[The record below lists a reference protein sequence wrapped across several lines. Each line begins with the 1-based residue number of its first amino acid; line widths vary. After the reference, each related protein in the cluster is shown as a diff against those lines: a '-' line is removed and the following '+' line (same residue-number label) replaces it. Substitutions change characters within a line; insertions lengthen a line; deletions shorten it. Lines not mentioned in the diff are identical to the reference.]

1 MRALRLREVNLLD
14 GGIREEQADECIA
27 EDGGDFVDGLIERG
41 VAIAHERSP
50 LETTH
55 DDLRLAVEPA
65 SGGCDQRGLV
75 AAFVNYI
82 RRAGASRPGRV
93 WTIWAAPL
101 TNSCFSCGDGEKWPW
116 ANVTEAHGCG
126 FRRDATRN
134 GETRKCPNYGQLR
147 SLGGR
152 EALTNG
158 LGKVL
163 KNSLAPQTQRSS

>member
-1 MRALRLREVNLLD
+1 
-14 GGIREEQADECIA
+14 
-27 EDGGDFVDGLIERG
+27 LIERG

-65 SGGCDQRGLV
+65 SGGCDQRVHV

-82 RRAGASRPGRV
+82 RRAGASRPGRG
-93 WTIWAAPL
+93 WTIWVAPL
-101 TNSCFSCGDGEKWPW
+101 TNSCFSCGDGEKWLL
-116 ANVTEAHGCG
+116 ANVTEAYGWR

-134 GETRKCPNYGQLR
+134 GETRKCRNYGQLR
-147 SLGGR
+147 SLGRR

-158 LGKVL
+158 PGKVL
-163 KNSLAPQTQRSS
+163 KSSLAPQEIRRNGTANGEN